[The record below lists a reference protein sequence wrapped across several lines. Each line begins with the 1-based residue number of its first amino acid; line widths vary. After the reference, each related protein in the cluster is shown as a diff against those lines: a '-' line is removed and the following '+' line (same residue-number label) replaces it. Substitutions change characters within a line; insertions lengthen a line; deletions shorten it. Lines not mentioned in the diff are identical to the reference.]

1 MNNKKDHRHLT
12 LLCDIGELAA
22 MIAGSEDIES
32 FLQRTVAMVSR
43 HMGAHACAIYLFDE
57 NSNKLRLAASAG
69 LSPEAIGKTPI
80 KTGEG
85 PIGKTLKT
93 MEPIKEG
100 CASRHNEF
108 ERFCDSHKNVLES
121 FLAVPV
127 RRGAEKIGALLVQ
140 HRDRDFFD
148 EIDVLAMR
156 AIASQMAGAIGNARL
171 LIGNVVQGAAK
182 PDVSRILESSGPF
195 TGQIASQGFAFAP
208 ATVYD
213 HRSDLLTAAEAQ
225 TDSKYSLS
233 EFHRAVRKT
242 TEQLKELQSR
252 FSRRLAEGASLIFAA
267 HLMILKDKRFTKE
280 MEKRIGE
287 GISVP
292 SAVKAVAG
300 HYINLYESSSYEH
313 IKEKADDVKDLAVR
327 ILKNLEAHDHGNWS
341 LNESR
346 IVVARELYPSDVLRL
361 ASEDIKGII
370 LIRGGLTSHVAII
383 ARSLQ
388 IPMIIV
394 NRPELLHLPD
404 NTPLMMDAES
414 GIVYIRPSP
423 EVTGQFKSRNQNML
437 DTQALSRKMPPVT
450 YTKDGIRI
458 RLLAN
463 INLLNDL
470 AIAAELKAE
479 GIGLYR
485 SEFPFLIRSAVPSEE
500 EQFHIYK
507 RLFDEMTGKEVTIRL
522 LDIGGDKLPAY
533 SNGAADANPALG
545 LRGMRFLFRHR
556 NLLNQQLRAILRAA
570 ADAEKPQILLPMVT
584 SLDDVL
590 KARQMV
596 YNCRVELEHEN
607 IPHHRKPLIGA
618 LLELPCVVDI
628 IDELA
633 AEADFL
639 SIGTNDFIQYM
650 LAVDR
655 TNEQVAEH
663 YRPNHPAVVRSLAK
677 IVSSARSKDTEISVC
692 GELAHDPKY
701 IPFLLGIGVRTLS
714 VYPKFL
720 PAVQKTIGGFRLS
733 DAKIYAKR
741 LLAENFLVGADEA
754 LLRLIRKFGLD
765 DAAGKDLD
773 NAPG

>member
-1 MNNKKDHRHLT
+1 MNKKKHRHLD

-22 MIAGSEDIES
+22 MIAGSKDIDN
-32 FLQRTVAMVSR
+32 FLHRTVAMVSR
-43 HMGAHACAIYLFDE
+43 HMDAQACAIYLLDE
-57 NSNKLRLAASAG
+57 HSNTLRLTASAG
-69 LSPEAIGKTPI
+69 LNPDTSGMLSFKL
-80 KTGEG
+80 GEG
-85 PIGKTLKT
+85 PVGRALET
-93 MEPIKEG
+93 MQPIREG
-100 CASRHNEF
+100 RAGGQTEF
-108 ERFCDSHKNVLES
+108 KPFCYLQENMLQS

-127 RRGAEKIGALLVQ
+127 RRGAEKIGVLVAQ
-140 HRDRDFFD
+140 HRKQDYFD

-156 AIASQMAGAIGNARL
+156 AIASQTAGAIGNARL
-171 LIGNVVQGAAK
+171 LIGNVDQVQVEA
-182 PDVSRILESSGPF
+182 DVSGIVKSAGPF
-195 TGQIASQGFAFAP
+195 TGQIVSQGFAFAP
-208 ATVYD
+208 ASVYD
-213 HRSDLLTAAEAQ
+213 HRSDLLVAAEVES
-225 TDSKYSLS
+225 DSKYSLS

-252 FSRRLAEGASLIFAA
+252 FSQRLAEGASLIFTA
-267 HLMILKDKRFTKE
+267 HLMILKDKRFTRK
-280 MEKRIGE
+280 MEKLIQDGM
-287 GISVP
+287 SVP

-300 HYINLYESSSYEH
+300 HYINLYESSSYGH

-327 ILKNLEAHDHGNWS
+327 ILKNLAGQNQDNWS

-361 ASEDIKGII
+361 ASEDTKGII

-394 NRPELLHLPD
+394 NRSELLQLPD
-404 NTPLMMDAES
+404 NTPLMLDAES
-414 GIVYIRPSP
+414 GMVYIHPSQQAI
-423 EVTGQFKSRNQNML
+423 EEFKSRNQSLL
-437 DTQALSRKMPPVT
+437 DTQVLSRHMPPVT
-450 YTKDGIRI
+450 YTRDGIRI

-470 AIAAELKAE
+470 AIAEKLKAE

-507 RLFDEMTGKEVTIRL
+507 RLFDEMAGKEVTIRL

-533 SNGAADANPALG
+533 SNGATESNPALG
-545 LRGMRFLFRHR
+545 LKGMRFLFRHR

-570 ADAEKPQILLPMVT
+570 VDAEKPQILLPMIT
-584 SLDDVL
+584 SLDDIL

-596 YNCRVELEHEN
+596 YNCRLELDREN

-628 IDELA
+628 MDDLA

-655 TNEQVAEH
+655 TNEKVAEH
-663 YRPNHPAVVRSLAK
+663 YRPYHPAVVRSLSK
-677 IVSSARSKDTEISVC
+677 IVGAARRQDAEISVC
-692 GELAHDPKY
+692 GELAHDPQF
-701 IPFLLGIGVRTLS
+701 IPFLLGIGIRTLS

-720 PAVQKTIGGFRLS
+720 PAVQTYISGLKLS
-733 DAKIYAKR
+733 NAKIYANR
-741 LLAENFLVGADEA
+741 LLAENFLVGADQA
-754 LLRLIRKFGLD
+754 LEKLSRRFGLD
-765 DAAGKDLD
+765 NASGKGTE
-773 NAPG
+773 NAQ